1 VKFYPAIEEKETMS
15 DFTTLKYTVQNH
27 IAEITLD
34 RPPANLIDYELTYD
48 YLKALDLAD
57 ADEDVRVIILRG
69 EGKGLSGGVDL
80 KFLESFGPVEM
91 KEFLS
96 LFYIKTVERVRAL
109 NKPIICAVQGYAR
122 EGACTLAFACDMI
135 LASDDADFGYPG
147 VPNLAAPP
155 GMHVWHLQK
164 LIGRMKA
171 AELILTG
178 DPMPASEADRLG
190 LITRMVKRE
199 DLLSETRKLAAKIA
213 ALSPVGLKAARELM
227 YRVEDMSFKQ
237 VPPTALDAMA
247 VAFASEDS
255 KEARK
260 AFVEKRPPVW
270 KGR

>member
-1 VKFYPAIEEKETMS
+1 MT
-15 DFTTLKYTVQNH
+15 DFTTLTYAVTDG

-48 YLKALDLAD
+48 YLKALGTAD
-57 ADEDVRVIILRG
+57 QDPDVKVIILNG
-69 EGKGLSGGVDL
+69 KGKGLSGGVDL
-80 KFLESFGPVEM
+80 KFLESFGPTEM
-91 KEFLS
+91 KEFLR

-109 NKPIICAVQGYAR
+109 NKPIICAVHGYAR
-122 EGACTLAFACDMI
+122 EGACTLAFACDMV

-178 DPMPASEADRLG
+178 EPMPAAEADRLG
-190 LITRMVKRE
+190 LITRMVKRD
-199 DLLSETRKLAAKIA
+199 DLRDESFKLAAKMA
-213 ALSPVGLKAARELM
+213 ALSPVGLRAARELM
-227 YRVEDMSFKQ
+227 YRVEDMSFKE

-255 KEARK
+255 QEARR
-260 AFVEKRPPVW
+260 AFNEKRKPVW

>member
-1 VKFYPAIEEKETMS
+1 MT
-15 DFTTLKYTVQNH
+15 DFTTLTYAVTDG

-48 YLKALDLAD
+48 YLRALDTAD
-57 ADEDVRVIILRG
+57 QDPDVKVIILNG
-69 EGKGLSGGVDL
+69 KGKGLSGGVDL
-80 KFLESFGPVEM
+80 KFLESFGPTEM

-109 NKPIICAVQGYAR
+109 NKPIICAVHGYAR

-178 DPMPASEADRLG
+178 EAMPAAEADRLG
-190 LITRMVKRE
+190 LITRMVKRD
-199 DLLSETRKLAAKIA
+199 DLRNESFKLAAKMA

-227 YRVEDMSFKQ
+227 YRVEDMSFKE

-255 KEARK
+255 QEARR
-260 AFVEKRPPVW
+260 AFNEKRKPVW

>member
-1 VKFYPAIEEKETMS
+1 MT
-15 DFTTLKYTVQNH
+15 DFTTLTYSVSEG

-34 RPPANLIDYELTYD
+34 RPPVNLIDYELTYD
-48 YLKALDLAD
+48 YLDALDRAD
-57 ADEDVRVIILRG
+57 QDPDVKVIILSG
-69 EGKGLSGGVDL
+69 KGKGLSGGVDL
-80 KFLESFGPVEM
+80 RFLESFGPTEM

-96 LFYIKTVERVRAL
+96 LFYVKTVERVRAL
-109 NKPIICAVQGYAR
+109 NKPIICAVHGYAR
-122 EGACTLAFACDMI
+122 EGACTLAFACDMVI
-135 LASDDADFGYPG
+135 ASDDADFGYPG

-155 GMHVWHLQK
+155 GMHVWYLQK

-178 DPMPASEADRLG
+178 EPMPAAEADRLG
-190 LITRMVKRE
+190 LITRMVKRD
-199 DLLSETRKLAAKIA
+199 DLAKEVRTLALKLAN
-213 ALSPVGLKAARELM
+213 LSPVGLKAARELM
-227 YRVEDMSFKQ
+227 YRVENMSFKD

-260 AFVEKRPPVW
+260 AFNEKRKPVW

>member
-1 VKFYPAIEEKETMS
+1 MT
-15 DFTTLKYTVQNH
+15 DFTTLTYAVTDG

-48 YLKALDLAD
+48 YLRALDTAD
-57 ADEDVRVIILRG
+57 QDPDVKVIILNG
-69 EGKGLSGGVDL
+69 KGKGLSGGVDL
-80 KFLESFGPVEM
+80 KFLENFGPTEM
-91 KEFLS
+91 KDFLS

-109 NKPIICAVQGYAR
+109 NKPIICAVHGYAR
-122 EGACTLAFACDMI
+122 EGACTLAFACDMV

-178 DPMPASEADRLG
+178 EAMPAAEADRLG
-190 LITRMVKRE
+190 LITRMVKRD
-199 DLLSETRKLAAKIA
+199 DLRKESFKLAAKMA

-227 YRVEDMSFKQ
+227 YRVEDMSFKE

-255 KEARK
+255 QEARR
-260 AFVEKRPPVW
+260 AFNEKRKPVW

>member
-1 VKFYPAIEEKETMS
+1 MT
-15 DFTTLKYTVQNH
+15 DFTTLKYTVQNN
-27 IAEITLD
+27 IAEIILD

-48 YLKALDLAD
+48 YLNALDMAD
-57 ADEDVRVIILRG
+57 ADDDVRVIILRG

-109 NKPIICAVQGYAR
+109 DKPIICAVQGYAR

-178 DPMPASEADRLG
+178 DPMPAAEADRLG
-190 LITRMVKRE
+190 LITRMVKRK
-199 DLLSETRKLAAKIA
+199 DLLNETRKLAKKIA
-213 ALSPVGLKAARELM
+213 TLSPVGLKAARELM

-237 VPPTALDAMA
+237 VPPTALDEMS

-260 AFVEKRPPVW
+260 AFVEKR
-270 KGR
+270 

>member
-1 VKFYPAIEEKETMS
+1 MTEFQ
-15 DFTTLKYTVQNH
+15 TLKYSAANM

-34 RPPANLIDYELTYD
+34 RPPLNLIDDILTHE
-48 YLKALDLAD
+48 YLSALDLAD
-57 ADEDVRVIILRG
+57 ADENVRVIILKG
-69 EGKGLSGGVDL
+69 EGRGLSGGVDL
-80 KFLESFGPVEM
+80 KFLESFGPTEM
-91 KEFLS
+91 KDFLS

-109 NKPIICAVQGYAR
+109 SKPIICAVQGYAR

-135 LASDDADFGYPG
+135 IASDDADFGYPG

-178 DPMPASEADRLG
+178 DPMPAAQADQLG
-190 LITRMVKRE
+190 LITRMVPRE
-199 DLLSETRKLAAKIA
+199 DLYSETRALATKLTK
-213 ALSPVGLKAARELM
+213 LSPVGLKSARELM
-227 YRVEDMSFKQ
+227 YRVEDMAFKQ

-255 KEARK
+255 REARK
-260 AFVEKRPPVW
+260 AYIEKRAPVW